1 MLKYVLLALL
11 ARRPRHGYELKS
23 AFEEL
28 LGGTW
33 PLNIGQVY
41 VVLSRMEADGLIEC
55 EVVPQESVPDR
66 KVYQLT
72 ALGKK
77 ELDRWVDV
85 PVPGPIRMRDEVF
98 LKVILNQEAGRG
110 DPREFIWSQ
119 RQGHLDAMAR
129 VSRLRAEPG
138 TAETTALLLDGVM
151 LRLEADL
158 RWLDLCEE
166 RLGSPGDGT

>member
-11 ARRPRHGYELKS
+11 ASRPRHGYELKA

-41 VVLSRMEADGLIEC
+41 IVLSRMEADGLVAC
-55 EVVPQESVPDR
+55 EVIPQDNVPDR
-66 KVYQLT
+66 KVYRLT
-72 ALGKK
+72 QIGEK

-110 DPREFIWSQ
+110 DPLEFIWKQ

-129 VSRLRAEPG
+129 LARMRAEPG
-138 TAETTALLLDGVM
+138 MAEPTGLLLEGVM

-166 RLGSPGDGT
+166 RLREKNT